1 MTFDFKHVR
10 YERRSSCIALL
21 TLDRPQSMNA
31 IDPLMMEE
39 IGQAVITVEQDPDV
53 VVLIVTGEG
62 EKAFSS
68 GLDLR
73 AFKDS
78 SLSKSP
84 LQPSSRRFASRHPFE
99 TMTKPIVAA
108 VNGLAFGGGL
118 ELALLSDIVI
128 AADHATFAAKEV
140 SRGLIPG
147 NGATQRL
154 PRRIGMM
161 QAMEMILTASVI
173 DAEKALNLGLVNRVV
188 PIKGLLEEAER
199 IGSAIAAN
207 GPVAVR
213 LAKEAMLRGIDVPLT
228 RGLEIERDLSN
239 LVHQTEDAKEGIRS
253 FIERRPPNW
262 IGK

>member
-1 MTFDFKHVR
+1 
-10 YERRSSCIALL
+10 
-21 TLDRPQSMNA
+21 MNA

-39 IGQAVITVEQDPDV
+39 IGQAVITVERDPDV
-53 VVLIVTGEG
+53 VILIVTGEG

-68 GLDLR
+68 VLDLR

-108 VNGLAFGGGL
+108 VNGL
-118 ELALLSDIVI
+118 
-128 AADHATFAAKEV
+128 EV

-253 FIERRPPNW
+253 FIEKRPPNW